1 MLSAIRVVQSR
12 KKSPMMFATLTTM
25 TTAYERRPEV
35 RPLLRTAELRGETC
49 FFFFFFLILFL
60 ELESTYNVPNYL
72 ILPHNFNMKCIVN
85 LDIANDVTCM
95 RQSVITHVVI

>member
-49 FFFFFFLILFL
+49 FFFLILFL

-85 LDIANDVTCM
+85 LDIANDILCM
-95 RQSVITHVVI
+95 RQNVITHVVI